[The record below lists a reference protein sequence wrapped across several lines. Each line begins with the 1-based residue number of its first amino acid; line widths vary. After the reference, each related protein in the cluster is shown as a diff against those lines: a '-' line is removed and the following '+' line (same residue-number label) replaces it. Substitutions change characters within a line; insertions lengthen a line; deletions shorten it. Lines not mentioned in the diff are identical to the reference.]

1 MTEPAEAAAAVARQ
15 GRRVI
20 RICSRVV
27 CKGRFLSYTVGWAR
41 LPLTDETSEEVGGHA
56 AGGVRRTEARGLAEQ
71 PPLSLYPLTFHRP
84 GSGHRRPGSQRGRDW
99 APSRLPQPD
108 KSAIDPLLIA
118 MKSYPSSST
127 PPLEPR
133 FRMETTYCHRAEPHI
148 PKPPSA
154 VVRAQRGSPGPSAL
168 VLCRAREGMLSKTQ
182 SRRRPACRSRH
193 AVSVYISAVML
204 LKPRRVEMCRPAPS
218 PSRCWERSRVG
229 D

>member
-1 MTEPAEAAAAVARQ
+1 MTEAAEAAAAVARQ

-118 MKSYPSSST
+118 MKSYPSSFT
-127 PPLEPR
+127 PPRNPDFGWKR
-133 FRMETTYCHRAEPHI
+133 R
-148 PKPPSA
+148 SA
-154 VVRAQRGSPGPSAL
+154 TGPNRTS
-168 VLCRAREGMLSKTQ
+168 Q
-182 SRRRPACRSRH
+182 S
-193 AVSVYISAVML
+193 
-204 LKPRRVEMCRPAPS
+204 RPAPS
-218 PSRCWERSRVG
+218 SAPNAVRLDHPPSFCAVLARGCFRRHKAAAAPRAAPGTPCRYISLP
-229 D
+229 